1 MTTVLSANFTSS
13 QAASKSEKTQLKKDR
28 KLFSQLYISTQ
39 VWNVGWGGMVFQN
52 YLAMI
57 QEKNHH
63 NCRKM
68 ERYVHATKKNFYHA
82 HQMMLI
88 C

>member
-39 VWNVGWGGMVFQN
+39 VWNVGWGDGVPELFS
-52 YLAMI
+52 
-57 QEKNHH
+57 HDT
-63 NCRKM
+63 RK
-68 ERYVHATKKNFYHA
+68 EPP
-82 HQMMLI
+82 
-88 C
+88 

>member
-39 VWNVGWGGMVFQN
+39 VWNVGCGGGVPELFS
-52 YLAMI
+52 
-57 QEKNHH
+57 HDT
-63 NCRKM
+63 RK
-68 ERYVHATKKNFYHA
+68 EPP
-82 HQMMLI
+82 
-88 C
+88 

>member
-39 VWNVGWGGMVFQN
+39 VWNVGWGGWCSR
-52 YLAMI
+52 I
-57 QEKNHH
+57 
-63 NCRKM
+63 
-68 ERYVHATKKNFYHA
+68 
-82 HQMMLI
+82 I
-88 C
+88 